1 MGNTSSIPAFFIL
14 SLVPKHCPNLL
25 APLCGAA
32 IKESQGIEQHC
43 HSEPVLFPGVGIS
56 IELQATHR
64 HTGCS
69 ILPFSGVHP
78 REVVLLSG
86 RLPRQCALLYRND
99 WKFGFGMTRSD
110 DALNYNL
117 LHHRTIPS
125 GSGKERPQTRF
136 VTICQRRLA
145 AKFQFACVLMTKRE
159 YVGIVNFSCVY
170 GLFTGNW

>member
-1 MGNTSSIPAFFIL
+1 MYDGRKHRVSS
-14 SLVPKHCPNLL
+14 
-25 APLCGAA
+25 GASRGSA
-32 IKESQGIEQHC
+32 ANWEFVEGSQGIEQHC

-136 VTICQRRLA
+136 VTTCQRRLA

-170 GLFTGNW
+170 GLFTENW

>member
-56 IELQATHR
+56 IELQTTHR

-86 RLPRQCALLYRND
+86 RLPRQESELARND
-99 WKFGFGMTRSD
+99 RKVGNPPNSNSSLRPVIS
-110 DALNYNL
+110 LN
-117 LHHRTIPS
+117 HFIKPGIGCQP
-125 GSGKERPQTRF
+125 GS
-136 VTICQRRLA
+136 A
-145 AKFQFACVLMTKRE
+145 
-159 YVGIVNFSCVY
+159 S
-170 GLFTGNW
+170 